1 MIYMIQILTFYNCR
15 KGLTTMKLAAI
26 STIVISH
33 EIGNTILQG
42 YLFGNEEPQP
52 LNACDTEI
60 YGIFNMISNF
70 FVVKWS

>member
-1 MIYMIQILTFYNCR
+1 
-15 KGLTTMKLAAI
+15 MKLAAI

-42 YLFGNEEPQP
+42 YLSGNEEPQP

-60 YGIFNMISNF
+60 YVIFNMISNF

>member
-42 YLFGNEEPQP
+42 YLSGNEEPQP

-60 YGIFNMISNF
+60 YVIFNMISNF